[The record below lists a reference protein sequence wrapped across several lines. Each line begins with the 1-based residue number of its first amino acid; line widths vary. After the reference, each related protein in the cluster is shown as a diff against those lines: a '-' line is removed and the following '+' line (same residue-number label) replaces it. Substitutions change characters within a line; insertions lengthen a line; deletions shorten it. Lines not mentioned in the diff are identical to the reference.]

1 MRTADSV
8 PPSLTGRDVLISL
21 AACMVVYLVVFP
33 AGAIVMAR
41 IVRMGPA
48 SPDEADAA
56 IESGRPA
63 APITVQIGAAGP
75 IP

>member
-8 PPSLTGRDVLISL
+8 SPSLSSGDVLISL
-21 AACMVVYLVVFP
+21 AAYMAVYLVVFP

-41 IVRMGPA
+41 IVRKGPA
-48 SPDEADAA
+48 SAEEADAA

-63 APITVQIGAAGP
+63 APITVEINARRP
-75 IP
+75 TP